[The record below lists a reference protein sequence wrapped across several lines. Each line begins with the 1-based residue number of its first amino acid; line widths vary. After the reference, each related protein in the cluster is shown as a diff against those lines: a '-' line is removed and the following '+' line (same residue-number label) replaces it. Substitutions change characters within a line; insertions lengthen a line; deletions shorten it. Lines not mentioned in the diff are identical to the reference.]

1 MCVRC
6 SAGLPWWLRWQR
18 IYLQGRR
25 PAFDHWVG
33 KIPWRKEWLS
43 TPVLLPGES
52 PGQTSL
58 VGSSP
63 WGREE
68 LDTTE
73 QHSTHAGAQQMLAE
87 WIERS

>member
-1 MCVRC
+1 MRC
-6 SAGLPWWLRWQR
+6 RFDPW
-18 IYLQGRR
+18 
-25 PAFDHWVG
+25 AV
-33 KIPWRKEWLS
+33 KIPRREAWQS

-73 QHSTHAGAQQMLAE
+73 QHSTHTGAQQMLAE